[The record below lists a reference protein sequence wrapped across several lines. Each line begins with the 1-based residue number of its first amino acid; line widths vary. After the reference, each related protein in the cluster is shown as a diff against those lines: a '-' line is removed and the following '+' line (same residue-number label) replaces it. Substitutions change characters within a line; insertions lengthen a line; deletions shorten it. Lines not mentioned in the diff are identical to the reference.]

1 MLVKRHIVYI
11 LLIILSFL
19 TSSVV
24 AQSRFSKVDSVS
36 MEIHF
41 RWDNSQLDTL
51 YMGNDKT
58 LSEMRVLLSKYPT
71 EQIDSIVIVSQSSP
85 EGTYRHNQDLSTRRA
100 ATMRAYMEQ
109 QYPHIVPV
117 LRVNPDGESW
127 EQLRE
132 WVRTD
137 TKLKNSSIERV
148 LNIIDNNSISIETK
162 KWRIERDPIYRYL
175 YSTYYPRIRNS
186 MICIIYSHGEPFSPL
201 VERKRFH
208 TPFAHID
215 IPRME
220 VMPPQDTLT
229 FALKSNML
237 YDLATAL
244 NIEAEVPIGN
254 HWSAAVEY
262 VFPWWEKGNKYC
274 LQMLELGAEARYW
287 FRDNYYHKQKLQ
299 GMFLGAYCMSAK
311 YDFQWDYNPAYQGE
325 YWSIGATYGYAMPI
339 SRHLNIEFSISVGYL
354 SSAYRHYIPADDYSE
369 LWRDR
374 SKQGRVSYFGPTKLK
389 IALVCPLHLK
399 YRKKG
404 GRL

>member
-1 MLVKRHIVYI
+1 MLVKRHIIYI
-11 LLIILSFL
+11 LLIFLSFL

-132 WVRTD
+132 WVRID

-175 YSTYYPRIRNS
+175 YSTYSI
-186 MICIIYSHGEPFSPL
+186 
-201 VERKRFH
+201 V
-208 TPFAHID
+208 
-215 IPRME
+215 
-220 VMPPQDTLT
+220 
-229 FALKSNML
+229 
-237 YDLATAL
+237 DL
-244 NIEAEVPIGN
+244 
-254 HWSAAVEY
+254 S
-262 VFPWWEKGNKYC
+262 
-274 LQMLELGAEARYW
+274 
-287 FRDNYYHKQKLQ
+287 
-299 GMFLGAYCMSAK
+299 
-311 YDFQWDYNPAYQGE
+311 
-325 YWSIGATYGYAMPI
+325 
-339 SRHLNIEFSISVGYL
+339 
-354 SSAYRHYIPADDYSE
+354 
-369 LWRDR
+369 
-374 SKQGRVSYFGPTKLK
+374 
-389 IALVCPLHLK
+389 
-399 YRKKG
+399 
-404 GRL
+404 